1 MVWGLRSI
9 LRAPKAKQYI
19 EKADCAEVGTS
30 PQREGQ
36 MSDVILE
43 VKGISK
49 AFGGVQALDGVNL
62 TIKKGEIH
70 CLAGGN
76 GSGKSTLIKIISG
89 FYKPDSGII
98 CIDGKEYAKLAPIE
112 SIMLGIQ
119 VIYQD
124 FSIFPNLTVA
134 ENIAI
139 NDAVASKRKLQ
150 NWKTVRRTAKAA
162 MSKLGVDLPLDT
174 KVEELSVADKQ
185 IIAISRAIV
194 HDAKLIIMD
203 EPTTALTRKEIEKL
217 FIIIRRLQSQGI
229 SILFVSH
236 KLDEVFE
243 IADNFTIFRNGKNV
257 ITDSAK
263 NIDNDKFVYYM
274 TGRTLE
280 KTMFTPKEIINDTPL
295 FEVRNL
301 CLDKGFENINL
312 KVYAGEVLGIVGLLG
327 SGRTE
332 LAKSI
337 FGILPATAGEM
348 FIEGEKVN
356 IKSPQD
362 AIRHKLGYVPEDRL
376 TEGLFLTQ
384 PIESN
389 MMLANIDD
397 LTNKRGVLDEKRI
410 YADTERWKEE
420 LSIKMRDASS
430 AISTLSGGNQ
440 QKVVLAKWLEIIPKV
455 LVLNG
460 PTVGVDIGAKYDL
473 HNYLHKLAATL
484 KTAIIVI
491 SDDIPE
497 LIENCNRILVMKKG
511 RIVGEYSN
519 MEVDE
524 HTLLAYVTGQEN

>member
-1 MVWGLRSI
+1 
-9 LRAPKAKQYI
+9 
-19 EKADCAEVGTS
+19 
-30 PQREGQ
+30 

-43 VKGISK
+43 VKRISK
-49 AFGGVQALDGVNL
+49 AFGGVQALDGVNI
-62 TIKKGEIH
+62 TINKGEIH

-76 GSGKSTLIKIISG
+76 GSGKSTLIKIVSG
-89 FYKPDSGII
+89 FYKPDSGVI
-98 CIDGKEYAKLAPIE
+98 CIGGKEYDKLTPIE
-112 SIMLGIQ
+112 SIMMGIQ

-124 FSIFPNLTVA
+124 FSVFPNLSVA

-139 NDAVASKRKLQ
+139 NDAVASKRKFQ
-150 NWKTVRRTAKAA
+150 NWNRVKSIARAA
-162 MSKLGVDLPLDT
+162 MDKLGIDIPLDMN
-174 KVEELSVADKQ
+174 VEELSVADKQ
-185 IIAISRAIV
+185 LIAISRAIV

-257 ITDSAK
+257 ITDSTK
-263 NIDNDKFVYYM
+263 NIDNDRFVYYM
-274 TGRTLE
+274 TGRTLQKE
-280 KTMFTPKEIINDTPL
+280 MFVPKEIRKDTPL

-301 CLDKGFENINL
+301 CLEKGFENINF

-337 FGILPATAGEM
+337 FGMLPATSGDM
-348 FIEGEKVN
+348 FVGGKKVDIN
-356 IKSPQD
+356 SPQD
-362 AIRHKLGYVPEDRL
+362 AISHKIGYVPEDRL

-384 PIESN
+384 PIENN

-397 LTNKRGVLDEKRI
+397 LIKKSGVIDEKRI
-410 YADTERWKEE
+410 HADAGRWKKE
-420 LSIKMRDASS
+420 LSIKMLENDA

-440 QKVVLAKWLEIIPKV
+440 QKVVLAKWLEIAPKV

-473 HNYLHKLAATL
+473 HNYLHRLAATME
-484 KTAIIVI
+484 TAIIVI

-497 LIENCNRILVMKKG
+497 LIENCNRILVMKQG
-511 RIVGEYSN
+511 RLVGEYGN
-519 MEVDE
+519 TEVDE
-524 HTLLAYVTGQEN
+524 HTLLAYVTGQEK

>member
-1 MVWGLRSI
+1 
-9 LRAPKAKQYI
+9 
-19 EKADCAEVGTS
+19 
-30 PQREGQ
+30 

-43 VKGISK
+43 VKRISK
-49 AFGGVQALDGVNL
+49 AFGGVQALDGVNI
-62 TIKKGEIH
+62 TINKGEIH

-76 GSGKSTLIKIISG
+76 GSGKSTLIKIVSG
-89 FYKPDSGII
+89 FYKPDSGVI
-98 CIDGKEYAKLAPIE
+98 CIGGKEYDKLTPIE
-112 SIMLGIQ
+112 SIMMGIQ

-124 FSIFPNLTVA
+124 FSVFPNLSVA

-139 NDAVASKRKLQ
+139 NDAVASKRKFQ
-150 NWKTVRRTAKAA
+150 NWNRVKSIARAA
-162 MSKLGVDLPLDT
+162 MDKLGIDIPLDMN
-174 KVEELSVADKQ
+174 VEELSVADKQ
-185 IIAISRAIV
+185 LIAISRAIV

-257 ITDSAK
+257 ITDSTK
-263 NIDNDKFVYYM
+263 NIDNDRFVYYM
-274 TGRTLE
+274 TGRTLQKE
-280 KTMFTPKEIINDTPL
+280 MFVPKEIRKDPPL

-301 CLDKGFENINL
+301 CLEKGFENINF

-337 FGILPATAGEM
+337 FGMLPATSGDM
-348 FIEGEKVN
+348 FVGGKKVD

-362 AIRHKLGYVPEDRL
+362 AISHKIGYVPEDRL

-384 PIESN
+384 PIENN

-397 LTNKRGVLDEKRI
+397 LIKKSGVIDEKRI
-410 YADTERWKEE
+410 HADAGRWKKE
-420 LSIKMRDASS
+420 LSIKMLENDA

-440 QKVVLAKWLEIIPKV
+440 QKVVLAKWLEIAPKV

-473 HNYLHKLAATL
+473 HNYLHRLAATME
-484 KTAIIVI
+484 TAIIVI

-497 LIENCNRILVMKKG
+497 LIENCNRILVMKQG
-511 RIVGEYSN
+511 RLVGEYGN
-519 MEVDE
+519 TEVDE
-524 HTLLAYVTGQEN
+524 HTLLAYVTGQEK

>member
-19 EKADCAEVGTS
+19 GKADCAEVGTS

-312 KVYAGEVLGIVGLLG
+312 KVYAGEVLGIVGLLVRQN
-327 SGRTE
+327 RTG
-332 LAKSI
+332 KI
-337 FGILPATAGEM
+337 
-348 FIEGEKVN
+348 N
-356 IKSPQD
+356 IW
-362 AIRHKLGYVPEDRL
+362 Y
-376 TEGLFLTQ
+376 
-384 PIESN
+384 
-389 MMLANIDD
+389 
-397 LTNKRGVLDEKRI
+397 
-410 YADTERWKEE
+410 
-420 LSIKMRDASS
+420 S
-430 AISTLSGGNQ
+430 A
-440 QKVVLAKWLEIIPKV
+440 
-455 LVLNG
+455 
-460 PTVGVDIGAKYDL
+460 
-473 HNYLHKLAATL
+473 
-484 KTAIIVI
+484 
-491 SDDIPE
+491 
-497 LIENCNRILVMKKG
+497 CNR
-511 RIVGEYSN
+511 R
-519 MEVDE
+519 
-524 HTLLAYVTGQEN
+524 

>member
-1 MVWGLRSI
+1 
-9 LRAPKAKQYI
+9 
-19 EKADCAEVGTS
+19 
-30 PQREGQ
+30 

-43 VKGISK
+43 VKRISK
-49 AFGGVQALDGVNL
+49 AFGGVQALDGVNI
-62 TIKKGEIH
+62 TINKGEIH

-76 GSGKSTLIKIISG
+76 GSGKSTLIKIVSG
-89 FYKPDSGII
+89 FYKPDSGVI
-98 CIDGKEYAKLAPIE
+98 CIGGKEYDKLTPIE
-112 SIMLGIQ
+112 SIMMGIQ

-124 FSIFPNLTVA
+124 FSVFPNLSVA

-139 NDAVASKRKLQ
+139 NDAVASKRKFQ
-150 NWKTVRRTAKAA
+150 NWNRVKSIARAA
-162 MSKLGVDLPLDT
+162 MDKLGIDIPLDMN
-174 KVEELSVADKQ
+174 VEELSVADKQ
-185 IIAISRAIV
+185 LIAISRAIV

-257 ITDSAK
+257 ITDSTK
-263 NIDNDKFVYYM
+263 NIDNDRFVYYM
-274 TGRTLE
+274 TGRTLQKE
-280 KTMFTPKEIINDTPL
+280 MFVPKEIRKDTPL

-301 CLDKGFENINL
+301 CLEKGFENINF

-337 FGILPATAGEM
+337 FGMLPATSGEM
-348 FIEGEKVN
+348 FVGGKKVD

-362 AIRHKLGYVPEDRL
+362 AISHKIGYVPEDRL

-384 PIESN
+384 PIENN

-397 LTNKRGVLDEKRI
+397 LIKKSGVIDEKRI
-410 YADTERWKEE
+410 HADAGRWKKE
-420 LSIKMRDASS
+420 LSIKMLENDA

-440 QKVVLAKWLEIIPKV
+440 QKVVLAKWLEIAPKV

-473 HNYLHKLAATL
+473 HNYLHRLAATME
-484 KTAIIVI
+484 TAIIVI

-497 LIENCNRILVMKKG
+497 LIENCNRILVMKQG
-511 RIVGEYSN
+511 RLVGEYGN
-519 MEVDE
+519 TEVDE
-524 HTLLAYVTGQEN
+524 HTLLAYVTGQEK